1 VGGSCSPD
9 VCGACCPVFL
19 QPFRLQRGCVLLH
32 GSRHHSTSTHRPRL
46 GGRARGG
53 PAVGHGGWV
62 RLNPQ
67 NCRGRK
73 TAPARFWRGWL
84 LRAGEDEPNR
94 TADGGLD
101 KIRLQDYISRA
112 PRSRRI
118 RSSTWGGEEREA
130 SPPDERRLW
139 REEGGPGL
147 RRPVGRRPDGE
158 AADGEAQQIAAAAR
172 RKKPSARIKPP
183 TFQRPRSL
191 D

>member
-1 VGGSCSPD
+1 MRRLLPCLSAAIPASAW
-9 VCGACCPVFL
+9 VCPAPWQQAPLNVH
-19 QPFRLQRGCVLLH
+19 P
-32 GSRHHSTSTHRPRL
+32 P
-46 GGRARGG
+46 A
-53 PAVGHGGWV
+53 AVGRPGQGWTCRRAWGV
-62 RLNPQ
+62 QLNPQ
-67 NCRGRK
+67 NRRGRK

-130 SPPDERRLW
+130 SPPDERRLR

-183 TFQRPRSL
+183 HLPEA
-191 D
+191 